1 MLFILP
7 LLLQQWIHAKTVVC
21 HLYAVHLW
29 IVLWGE
35 SEARGNI
42 KKSQSQI
49 NHTHF
54 SGFWHISHKHFRMMG
69 SVLIRCL
76 VSEQTNCKLAVLATA
91 CGSKNKH
98 GRAVWV
104 CHKYLSCASG
114 RHRRFLQI
122 PYTAPRETKN
132 SISKEVRLNFS
143 ATLFVFSQW
152 RTFMKGLFSSL
163 SPLHTVCLHY
173 TSPVKDLLCFLS
185 RLLLRYFCNS
195 FHFSWDSTC

>member
-1 MLFILP
+1 MNCSLGRKQSKREYKEESISDQPYSFLRVLTYKP
-7 LLLQQWIHAKTVVC
+7 QTFPYDGLHADPVP
-21 HLYAVHLW
+21 
-29 IVLWGE
+29 
-35 SEARGNI
+35 R
-42 KKSQSQI
+42 
-49 NHTHF
+49 
-54 SGFWHISHKHFRMMG
+54 FRA
-69 SVLIRCL
+69 
-76 VSEQTNCKLAVLATA
+76 NCKLAVLATA

-185 RLLLRYFCNS
+185 RLLLRCFCNS